1 MGLKSEKEQDRI
13 QHAEELRAFKNSLEE
28 SWEEI
33 KKNYYKPRRTKD
45 ASNDNYIEYESKG
58 DKNKNLLLEDYL
70 YIIKPFLRDMINNHN
85 EKNGKFS

>member
-28 SWEEI
+28 SREEI

-85 EKNGKFS
+85 GKNGKFS